1 MAKRRTKRRVKSRVK
16 SRVPKRTKRRSKKN
30 PKGGKK
36 KKSAWNIHMMQVYK
50 SMKKNDPSVK
60 LGDAMKAAGK
70 TFKKL

>member
-1 MAKRRTKRRVKSRVK
+1 MAKRRTKRKSRVK
-16 SRVPKRTKRRSKKN
+16 SRVPKRTKRRSSKKN
-30 PKGGKK
+30 NKGGKK

-50 SMKKNDPSVK
+50 SMKKNDPSIK